1 MKKTVA
7 AMNSRKK
14 NQTWKLMK
22 RNWCLYLFLV
32 PAVVF
37 IGIFCYAPMYGV
49 LMAFQDYSPGKGIMG
64 SNWVGLKWFQTFFH
78 LADSEEY
85 TGGEPL
91 FPGGGLPYPH
101 SACAYDKQ
109 CKKYQIQ
116 KTDTDDNLYAA
127 LYFHSNSGRY
137 DVGFPLSQIGVFKS
151 SDCYAG
157 RTG

>member
-1 MKKTVA
+1 MSVPVSG
-7 AMNSRKK
+7 SRRGVY
-14 NQTWKLMK
+14 
-22 RNWCLYLFLV
+22 RNILLCADVWRTNGLSGLFAGERDNGEQLDGVKMV
-32 PAVVF
+32 PDLF
-37 IGIFCYAPMYGV
+37 PSAP
-49 LMAFQDYSPGKGIMG
+49 F
-64 SNWVGLKWFQTFFH
+64 

-101 SACAYDKQ
+101 SACTYDKQ